1 MPNGSQKQSVN
12 SDLQPNNFRNSQ
24 IANRESPGLQNNSG
38 LPYNDVKSNA
48 IKWLQENFEVGEG
61 AFLKKKVYQLYKL
74 YCEQQCVKLASKTYF
89 GTLVNSVFPVVKTT
103 QPGSRFA
110 LFFSLSCIIL

>member
-1 MPNGSQKQSVN
+1 MSKGSQKQSVN

-48 IKWLQENFEVGEG
+48 IKWLQDNFEVGED
-61 AFLKKKVYQLYKL
+61 AFLKKDVYQCYKL
-74 YCEQQCVKLASKTYF
+74 YCEQQFIKLASKTHF
-89 GTLVNSVFPVVKTT
+89 GVLVNSVFPVVKTT

-110 LFFSLSCIIL
+110 LFYNFPV